1 MAAPPDDE
9 LEASRAAFASTLEAA
24 AAILP
29 WVGKPRL
36 ARFDYKINQR
46 WIDAVRQL
54 ASAWSDRH
62 HTMAPIRPAIFGL
75 YCIAIET
82 ADSDCLRLGEALA
95 SAADQLEQDQPAP
108 RLVAALSGTIECL
121 NDARGLENDAFAE
134 RAQHFAQRLEAVAQ
148 TTEGTERS
156 PLLDRLFVGE
166 ALEQIELMRD
176 ALAALPPDVYALT
189 TESIKLAQQAEVA
202 ELWGVMHLARQLAEC
217 INQNLGD
224 LDSTTTRQ
232 TLENL
237 LQSLT
242 TTITAVDG

>member
-29 WVGKPRL
+29 WVGKPRP
-36 ARFDYKINQR
+36 ARFDDKINQR
-46 WIDAVRQL
+46 WINGFRQL
-54 ASAWSDRH
+54 ATAWSDRH
-62 HTMAPIRPAIFGL
+62 RDMAAIRPAIFAL
-75 YCIAIET
+75 YSVAIET

-95 SAADQLEQDQPAP
+95 SAADQLEHDQPAP
-108 RLVAALSGTIECL
+108 RLIAALSSAIECL
-121 NDARGLENDAFAE
+121 NDPSGLENDAFAE
-134 RAQHFAQRLEAVAQ
+134 RARHFAQRLEAAAQ
-148 TTEGTERS
+148 ITDGTERS
-156 PLLDRLFVGE
+156 ALLDRLFVSE

-176 ALAALPPDVYALT
+176 ALAALPPDAYALT

-217 INQNLGD
+217 INRNIGE

-237 LQSLT
+237 LQTLT
-242 TTITAVDG
+242 TTITAVDR

>member
-1 MAAPPDDE
+1 
-9 LEASRAAFASTLEAA
+9 
-24 AAILP
+24 
-29 WVGKPRL
+29 
-36 ARFDYKINQR
+36 
-46 WIDAVRQL
+46 
-54 ASAWSDRH
+54 
-62 HTMAPIRPAIFGL
+62 
-75 YCIAIET
+75 
-82 ADSDCLRLGEALA
+82 
-95 SAADQLEQDQPAP
+95 
-108 RLVAALSGTIECL
+108 
-121 NDARGLENDAFAE
+121 
-134 RAQHFAQRLEAVAQ
+134 
-148 TTEGTERS
+148 
-156 PLLDRLFVGE
+156 
-166 ALEQIELMRD
+166 MRD